1 MSIFSD
7 STSIFSGCD
16 LLDVQA
22 LCNIAIDPLDSP
34 RALATIR
41 GKVTART
48 DADPCKEGKC
58 PSKNIGAERSW
69 VQIPAPVFSG
79 SGTFGIGLS

>member
-1 MSIFSD
+1 MRIFSD
-7 STSIFSGCD
+7 STSSFSGCD

-69 VQIPAPVFSG
+69 VQIPAPAC
-79 SGTFGIGLS
+79 SGTFGIGLL